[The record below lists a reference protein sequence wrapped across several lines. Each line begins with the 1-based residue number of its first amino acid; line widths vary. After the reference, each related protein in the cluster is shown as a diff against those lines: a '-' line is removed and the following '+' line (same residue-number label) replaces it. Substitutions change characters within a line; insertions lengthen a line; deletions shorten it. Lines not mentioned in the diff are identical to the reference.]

1 MSHAEHRSSELQ
13 LASSAASPAWVFIF
27 CSKPQCHSQA
37 DASSGFSFSPQ
48 PGVVVQPHKVKRQQC
63 PCIDQVLKSTCNLQQ
78 HERLQQHLHVQ
89 PVFAEGPRKG
99 PPTFPTS
106 CPFVGRQLDQIPRR
120 STLHTSWAQ
129 KRSHGVSLAQGSAAS
144 SPTKPA
150 ASYFNAVVT
159 LRMSKRCSTWW

>member
-48 PGVVVQPHKVKRQQC
+48 PGVVVQPHKVKRQRC

-89 PVFAEGPRKG
+89 PVCVCVRVRACEREMCACVCVCVSGSSREPKNR
-99 PPTFPTS
+99 
-106 CPFVGRQLDQIPRR
+106 IPNADFR
-120 STLHTSWAQ
+120 
-129 KRSHGVSLAQGSAAS
+129 GSAAE
-144 SPTKPA
+144 
-150 ASYFNAVVT
+150 ASRKARGRGPRPFPPVA
-159 LRMSKRCSTWW
+159 LS